1 MDIIIKS
8 QRNHQTWPSF
18 HLVYEWEDIIQSYLP
33 KCEIRLENKIYY
45 YINKIAAKCNVC
57 PNFFRK
63 KEKYTLYFE
72 MTAKTKSNLYNRVE
86 IIPIIID
93 YFLDDSQINNF
104 IKAYKNNPLVL
115 ITSKE
120 VYDHLKSLKTKLNVK
135 HFPLSISDKYKL
147 SSNSQFEKKYDLVL
161 MGRQNPVL
169 EGFLNTYA
177 KNHPDFVYV
186 FRKVVDSDFL
196 YFTSDG
202 KELGP
207 INSREDY
214 INLMKQSKCGLYATP
229 GIDGG
234 EKRTNGFNQ
243 VTPRFLEL
251 IACGCHVIARYPQ
264 NSDTDFY
271 NIQKFS
277 KSIDSYEAFEQAM
290 DFARTHDVNM
300 QEYAKYLANHYT
312 STRAIL
318 LSELINNL

>member
-1 MDIIIKS
+1 MALIIKS
-8 QRNHQTWPSF
+8 QRNHQNWPSF
-18 HLVYEWEDIIQSYLP
+18 HLVYEWEDIL
-33 KCEIRLENKIYY
+33 KNNLKNCEIQTENKVFRLV
-45 YINKIAAKCNVC
+45 NKFASKGNLVPIFSRNS
-57 PNFFRK
+57 K
-63 KEKYTLYFE
+63 KYLVYFE
-72 MTAKTKSNLYNRVE
+72 MSAKTKSDLYNRKNT
-86 IIPIIID
+86 IPIIID
-93 YFLDDSQINNF
+93 YYLDDSQINNF
-104 IKAYKNNPLVL
+104 IRSHKNTSLVL

-120 VYDHLKSLKTKLNVK
+120 VYDYLKSLKVKLNIK

-186 FRKVVDSDFL
+186 FRKVIDSDFL

-251 IACGCHVIARYPQ
+251 IACGCHIIARYPQ

-277 KSIDSYEAFEQAM
+277 KSIDSYEDFEQAM
-290 DFARTHDVNM
+290 DFARTHDVNI
-300 QEYAKYLANHYT
+300 QEYAEYLSNHYT